1 MRAALTRGLATASPG
16 GIRTSAARAAG
27 DVAARRALRDA
38 WRAFWTTRLFVAAV
52 AIFSAAAFDGPD
64 DHFVSEDEPR
74 VTQPFGEV
82 GDAIFAPLARWD
94 AAFYLEIANDGY
106 PDGRVHGSIGE
117 TWAFFPLYPLLVR
130 ILGLGLG
137 PHVLI
142 VVAYAVSL
150 AALLGALYLLHRL
163 VTLEIGERY
172 ASATVVLLATFPA
185 SLFLGAPFTESLFL
199 LLSVGAF
206 YAARTGHWAW
216 AGVLAGAASGTRSS
230 GVVLALPLVFLYL
243 YGPRSDAAAAT
254 GGPAW
259 RPRFPVRGDLAWLA
273 LAPVGLLAFIAYQG
287 SHGDALR
294 WAHVQAVWSREWD
307 GVFGAVVP
315 AAELAWSA
323 FGDLLDG
330 TLPMALGYGQPVQNL
345 ILFPFLV
352 FAAACAAGVLHRL
365 PLAYGLHAL
374 ASLALPLS
382 NPSTAEPLMSFP
394 RFVAVMFPLF
404 MWLALVCAPR
414 RLTLPVALVFAV
426 LLGAVT
432 SQFAQWEWFA

>member
-1 MRAALTRGLATASPG
+1 MRAALTREATAAAPG
-16 GIRTSAARAAG
+16 GVGALAGRVAGSVAARA
-27 DVAARRALRDA
+27 ALRDA
-38 WRAFWTTRLFVAAV
+38 WRAFWTTRLWVAAV
-52 AIFSAAAFDGPD
+52 AIFSAAVFDGRD
-64 DHFVSEDEPR
+64 DGYVPEDEPR
-74 VTQPFGEV
+74 VTQPFGDV

-106 PDGRVHGSIGE
+106 SDGRVHGSIGE
-117 TWAFFPLYPLLVR
+117 TWAFFPVYPLLVR

-142 VVAYAVSL
+142 VVAYALSL
-150 AALLGALYLLHRL
+150 AALLGALYILHRL
-163 VTLEIGERY
+163 VSLEVGERY
-172 ASATVVLLATFPA
+172 ANSAVVLLAAFPA

-230 GVVLALPLVFLYL
+230 GVVLVLPLLFLYL
-243 YGPRSDAAAAT
+243 YGPRTDATDPAA
-254 GGPAW
+254 GPAW
-259 RPRFPVRGDLAWLA
+259 RPRFPLRGDLAWLA
-273 LAPVGLLAFIAYQG
+273 LAPVGLVAFSLYQA
-287 SHGDALR
+287 SYGDALR
-294 WAHVQAVWSREWD
+294 WAHVQAVWSREFD
-307 GVFGAVVP
+307 GVYGAVVP
-315 AAELAWSA
+315 AAELAWRA

-330 TLPMALGYGQPVQNL
+330 TLPTTLGYGQPLQNL
-345 ILFPFLV
+345 LLFPFLI
-352 FAAACAAGVLHRL
+352 FAAVCVAGVLHRL

-374 ASLALPLS
+374 ASLSLPLS
-382 NPSTAEPLMSFP
+382 TPSAQEPLMSFP
-394 RFVAVMFPLF
+394 RYVAVVFPFF

-426 LLGAVT
+426 LLGALT